1 MQLRMS
7 GRDTAVALLTTVV
20 WGLNFVVIRWGLG
33 EWPPLFFAGLR
44 FAAVAFPA
52 VFLIGRGNMPW
63 KLILATGSFVG
74 VGYFSLLFVGMQ
86 LGMPPGLSA
95 LVSQAQVL
103 FTALFSVWMLGQRPT
118 IWQWLGMA
126 VAGAGLYLSAGNSLA
141 LAPLSGFVLVL
152 LAALF
157 WGLGNI
163 MMKKLGGPIK
173 VDGFRL
179 TIWMSLVP
187 ILPNLLLSFWTEQGQ
202 WTALSGITW
211 MGAFAV
217 LYTAWASTILGWGAW
232 AWLLRKYAAP
242 QVAPF
247 SLLVPVVTLIIAVGL
262 GMEPLTVE
270 TGLAAALLLG
280 GVALTIFGDR
290 LGGALGGALGG
301 MLRGRG
307 ALSWRR
313 MRASAT
319 EDA

>member
-7 GRDTAVALLTTVV
+7 GRDTAVALLTTCV

-44 FAAVAFPA
+44 FTVVALPA
-52 VFLIGRGNMPW
+52 VFIIGRNGLPW
-63 KLILATGSFVG
+63 RLVLATGSLVG

-103 FTALFSVWMLGQRPT
+103 FTALFSVWLLNQKPT
-118 IWQWLGMA
+118 AWQWCGMG
-126 VAGAGLYLSAGNSLA
+126 VAGVGLYLSAGNSLA
-141 LAPLSGFVLVL
+141 LAPLAGFALVLV
-152 LAALF
+152 AALF

-163 MMKKLGGPIK
+163 MMKKLAGDVK

-187 ILPNLLLSFWTEQGQ
+187 IIPNLVLSFCTEQGQ
-202 WTALSGITW
+202 WEALQHLTW
-211 MGAFAV
+211 MGVFAV
-217 LYTAWASTILGWGAW
+217 LYTAWGSTILGWGAW

-247 SLLVPVVTLIIAVGL
+247 ALLVPVVTLAIAVSL
-262 GMEPLTVE
+262 GMEPLKLE
-270 TGLAAALLLG
+270 TAVASALLLG
-280 GVALTIFGDR
+280 GVALTLFGDR
-290 LGGALGGALGG
+290 LGGLCPRRW
-301 MLRGRG
+301 LRPSP
-307 ALSWRR
+307 A
-313 MRASAT
+313 
-319 EDA
+319 EDGYSIKS